1 MPEKTDQNSNSA
13 SDQNSSSQPR
23 TDKPDRP
30 GQADQTA
37 TAGST
42 PEERAHRRRVIGI
55 ALVVTI
61 VLGVLALIWYLIFD
75 RGRISTDDAFTDG
88 RSVGIAPKVS
98 GYVIKLAV
106 NDNQFVHAGDLLLQ
120 IDPSDYQTAVRQAEA
135 QLAQAQA
142 QLASARLNLQ
152 VSRTSQPSD
161 LTTAEAGLETA
172 RVNYL
177 KAHADL
183 TRQRQVD
190 PRATTQQQTDQVGAQ
205 ERAAAM
211 QVKEAE
217 ARVKTARLAPQNI
230 AIAES
235 QVEGLAAQV
244 AAAQAQLAQSQLNLG
259 YTELRA
265 PQDGRVTKRAV
276 ERGDFVQPT
285 QSLMN
290 LVTPDIWIT
299 ANYKE
304 SQLRDMR
311 PGQPA
316 TVTVDAYPQ
325 LKLTAHV
332 DSVQMGSGSRFTA
345 FPTENATGNF
355 VKVVQRVPVKIVID
369 SGLPSD
375 WALPLGLSVVPIVDV
390 RSR

>member
-1 MPEKTDQNSNSA
+1 VPEKTDQNSSSA
-13 SDQNSSSQPR
+13 SDQNPSSQPPKR
-23 TDKPDRP
+23 DPADKSDR
-30 GQADQTA
+30 
-37 TAGST
+37 AGST
-42 PEERAHRRRVIGI
+42 PQERAHRWRVIGI
-55 ALVVTI
+55 ALVVVI
-61 VLGVLALIWYLIFD
+61 VLIVLALIWYVIFD

-88 RSVGIAPKVS
+88 RSVSIAPKVS
-98 GYVIKLAV
+98 GYVMKLAV

-142 QLASARLNLQ
+142 QLVSARLNVQ

-161 LTTAEAGLETA
+161 LVTAEAALETA

-177 KAHADL
+177 KAQADL

-235 QVEGLAAQV
+235 QVEGLTAQV
-244 AAAQAQLAQSQLNLG
+244 AAAQAQLAQAQLNLG

-290 LVTPDIWIT
+290 LVTPEIWIT

-304 SQLRDMR
+304 SQLAQMR
-311 PGQPA
+311 PGQA
-316 TVTVDAYPQ
+316 VTVTIDAYPQ
-325 LKLTAHV
+325 LKLTAHL

-369 SGLPSD
+369 GGLPTD
-375 WALPLGLSVVPIVDV
+375 WALPLGLSVVPVVDV

>member
-1 MPEKTDQNSNSA
+1 VPEKTDQNSNSA
-13 SDQNSSSQPR
+13 ADQISSSQPPK
-23 TDKPDRP
+23 TDPADKTDR
-30 GQADQTA
+30 
-37 TAGST
+37 AGAT
-42 PEERAHRRRVIGI
+42 PEERAHRWRVIGI
-55 ALVVTI
+55 ALVVTV
-61 VLGVLALIWYLIFD
+61 VLVVLALIWYVIFD

-98 GYVIKLAV
+98 GYVMKLAV

-120 IDPSDYQTAVRQAEA
+120 IDPRDYQTAVRQAEA
-135 QLAQAQA
+135 QVAQAQA

-161 LTTAEAGLETA
+161 LVTAEAALETA

-183 TRQRQVD
+183 DRQRQVD
-190 PRATTQQQTDQVGAQ
+190 PRATTQQQTDQVAAQ

-235 QVEGLAAQV
+235 QVEGLTAQV
-244 AAAQAQLAQSQLNLG
+244 TAAQAQLVQSQLNLG

-290 LVTPDIWIT
+290 LVTPEVWIT

-304 SQLRDMR
+304 SQLADMR
-311 PGQPA
+311 PGQPV

-369 SGLPSD
+369 GGLPSD
-375 WALPLGLSVVPIVDV
+375 WPLPLGLSVNPTVDV

>member
-1 MPEKTDQNSNSA
+1 MPENTDQNSTSA
-13 SDQNSSSQPR
+13 FDQHSSQPQK
-23 TDKPDRP
+23 TDK
-30 GQADQTA
+30 TA
-37 TAGST
+37 KTEKASAT
-42 PEERAHRRRVIGI
+42 PEERAHRRRLIGI
-55 ALVVTI
+55 ALVIAV
-61 VLGVLALIWYLIFD
+61 VLAALVVIWYLIFD

-98 GYVIKLAV
+98 GYVRMLAV
-106 NDNQFVHAGDLLLQ
+106 NDNQFVHAGDLLVE
-120 IDPSDYQTAVRQAEA
+120 IDPSDYETAVRQAEA

-142 QLASARLNLQ
+142 QLASARLNVQ

-161 LTTAEAGLETA
+161 LVSAEAVLETA

-183 TRQRQVD
+183 MRQRQVD

-205 ERAAAM
+205 EQVAAM

-235 QVEGLAAQV
+235 QVEGLTAQV
-244 AAAQAQLAQSQLNLG
+244 AAAQAQLAQAQLNRG

-276 ERGDFVQPT
+276 EMGDFVQPN
-285 QSLMN
+285 QSLMD
-290 LVTPDIWIT
+290 LVTPEVWIT

-311 PGQPA
+311 PGQPV

-369 SGLPSD
+369 RGLPAD
-375 WALPLGLSVVPIVDV
+375 WALPLGLSVIPTVDV
-390 RSR
+390 RTR